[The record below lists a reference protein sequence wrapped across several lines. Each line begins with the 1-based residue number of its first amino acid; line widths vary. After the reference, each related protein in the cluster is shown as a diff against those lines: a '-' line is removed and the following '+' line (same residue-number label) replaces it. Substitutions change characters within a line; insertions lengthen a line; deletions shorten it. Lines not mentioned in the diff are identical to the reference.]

1 MDEFQELCER
11 VVALTGLSQREAAQ
25 VAFAFDEGAVP
36 SPAQIVD
43 MAIELGY
50 DVEAKHANKTDT
62 MDEPIAEVTFD
73 PAVVLEEVFLM
84 CPRVLMSATPVLGRA
99 PDQALELFAD
109 ELANLPEDIIAA
121 LVKINIHEGEVTVW
135 VRDEANDL
143 DRPIGPISIKHMDSE
158 SALNDAILTLFKRLP
173 RVLAADTN

>member
-1 MDEFQELCER
+1 
-11 VVALTGLSQREAAQ
+11 
-25 VAFAFDEGAVP
+25 
-36 SPAQIVD
+36 
-43 MAIELGY
+43 
-50 DVEAKHANKTDT
+50 